1 MRNSRHGARLTML
14 LLLLTPPLTGCV
26 TTRGAT
32 SSTTPITASVA
43 AVPCRDLD
51 PVSFAAADSENSADL
66 ENEFDTPET
75 IREIRKQNAKIRSIC
90 PKG

>member
-1 MRNSRHGARLTML
+1 
-14 LLLLTPPLTGCV
+14 LLLTPLLTGCA
-26 TTRGAT
+26 TIRGAT

-43 AVPCRDLD
+43 AVPCRDLA
-51 PVSFAAADSENSADL
+51 PVSFAAADSETSADP

-75 IREIRKQNAKIRSIC
+75 IREIRELNAKIRSIC